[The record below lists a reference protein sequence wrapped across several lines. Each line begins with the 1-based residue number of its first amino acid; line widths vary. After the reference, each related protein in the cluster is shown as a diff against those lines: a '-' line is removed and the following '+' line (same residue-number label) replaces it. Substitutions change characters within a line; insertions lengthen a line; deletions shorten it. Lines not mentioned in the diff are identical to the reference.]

1 MNLSIPA
8 PASKE
13 MKELKERNKA
23 IRRNYKLG
31 QGGVI
36 GKQLGVSRQRIHQ
49 IVHKKQDGFWGRL
62 FDLVWRILFSK
73 DY

>member
-1 MNLSIPA
+1 
-8 PASKE
+8 

-36 GKQLGVSRQRIHQ
+36 GKQLGISRQRIHQ
-49 IVHKKQDGFWGRL
+49 IKNKKQGFLTRL
-62 FDLVWRILFSK
+62 FDRVLYFLNE
-73 DY
+73 Y

>member
-1 MNLSIPA
+1 MWQKASSYSHQ
-8 PASKE
+8 ASK

-23 IRRNYKLG
+23 IRKNYKPG

-49 IVHKKQDGFWGRL
+49 IVHKKQNGFWGTLWARL
-62 FDLVWRILFSK
+62 RRN
-73 DY
+73 